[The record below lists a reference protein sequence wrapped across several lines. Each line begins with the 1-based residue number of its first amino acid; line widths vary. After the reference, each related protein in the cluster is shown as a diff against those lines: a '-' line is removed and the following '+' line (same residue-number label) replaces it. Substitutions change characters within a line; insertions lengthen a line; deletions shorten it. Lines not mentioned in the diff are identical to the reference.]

1 MDLNISLILLVILV
15 VIVLLFL
22 FLKKNAKD
30 KRSLSKTL
38 NSEDSISESDDKDVN
53 DLNR

>member
-22 FLKKNAKD
+22 FLRKNAKD

-38 NSEDSISESDDKDVN
+38 NSKDSISDDKDVN